1 MTTENSPDACPHL
14 KDRIVL
20 LIEDDAIML
29 RTLGRAFQR
38 EGCRIV
44 GARDGDEGLT
54 RFLERTPD
62 LVVTDILMPNREG
75 VETIVAMKAKAPDV
89 KILAISGGGRL
100 GAEQVLELASRLG
113 ADAVLPTDDDAF
125 LSELE
130 IALEGPRTR
139 ELQAFDAITP
149 RVVEVR
155 GVQ

>member
-1 MTTENSPDACPHL
+1 MNPPDVNPVL
-14 KDRIVL
+14 NGKTVL

-113 ADAVLPTDDDAF
+113 ADAVLPKPFRSGEMLAVARRLLDRN
-125 LSELE
+125 SEGG
-130 IALEGPRTR
+130 GPTS
-139 ELQAFDAITP
+139 DKDP
-149 RVVEVR
+149 
-155 GVQ
+155 

>member
-1 MTTENSPDACPHL
+1 MNPPDVNPVL
-14 KDRIVL
+14 NGKTVL

-75 VETIVAMKAKAPDV
+75 VETILAMKARAPDV
-89 KILAISGGGRL
+89 KIIAISGGGRL
-100 GAEQVLELASRLG
+100 GAEQILELASRLG
-113 ADAVLPTDDDAF
+113 ADAVLPKPFRSAEI
-125 LSELE
+125 LAAARGLLELNG
-130 IALEGPRTR
+130 EG
-139 ELQAFDAITP
+139 
-149 RVVEVR
+149 
-155 GVQ
+155 